1 MHKFIVGLAIIASTF
16 SCRAFSAD
24 EWLKDEVLK
33 QLSELRQDNAKLHGE
48 VDALKKQL
56 AGTDKGKPSKSAKP
70 LAELIGG
77 KATLGNAKAKL
88 VVVEFSDF
96 ECPFCKKFSL
106 TTFPEFKQRYVDNGK
121 VQYVVR
127 DFPLGFHAQAQA
139 AAVAARCAGQQN
151 AFWPMRQKLFENQA
165 KLGRDLYLS
174 VGAELKLDSGKFQT
188 CLDNPAM
195 ADAVGQDVAY
205 GNRVGVQATPTF
217 LIGKI
222 EGGQVKDMKAVSGAM
237 ALGDF
242 SKLIDSL
249 VETH

>member
-1 MHKFIVGLAIIASTF
+1 MMMISRFLAVLLALYSQAS
-16 SCRAFSAD
+16 FSAD

-56 AGTDKGKPSKSAKP
+56 AGMDKGKPSKSAKP

-77 KATLGNAKAKL
+77 RATLGNAKAKL
-88 VVVEFSDF
+88 VVAEFTDF

-106 TTFPEFKQRYVDNGK
+106 TTFPEFKQRYVDTGK

-174 VGAELKLDSGKFQT
+174 VAAELKLDSGKFKS

-217 LIGKI
+217 LIGRI
-222 EGGQVKDMKAVSGAM
+222 ESGQVKDMKAVSGAM

-249 VETH
+249 VESH

>member
-1 MHKFIVGLAIIASTF
+1 MNKIFGFLAVLLTLYSPVSPA
-16 SCRAFSAD
+16 AD

-48 VDALKKQL
+48 VDALKKRL
-56 AGTDKGKPSKSAKP
+56 ADMDKGKTGKSSKP

-77 KATLGNAKAKL
+77 KAVLGNAKAKII
-88 VVVEFSDF
+88 VAEFTDF

-106 TTFPEFKQRYVDNGK
+106 TTFPEIKQRYVDTGK

-165 KLGRDLYLS
+165 KLGRDLFLS
-174 VGAELKLDSGKFQT
+174 VGGELKLDGGKFKT

-195 ADAVGQDVAY
+195 AEAVVKDVAY

-217 LIGKI
+217 LAGRI
-222 EGGQVKDMKAVSGAM
+222 EGGQVNDIKAVSGAM
-237 ALGDF
+237 AFANF
-242 SKLIDSL
+242 SQLIDSL
-249 VETH
+249 VAAH